1 MRVKGERLREERIR
15 RGLTVEEVAQ
25 AIRIR
30 PRFVRAME
38 EGRAEELP
46 PGVIGKGFVRA
57 YARYLGIRPEEIL
70 EEDVVTESLTP
81 KRAVPLWPFLAAGAL
96 ALVVLLWLWGGGE
109 GERGVEPPVPTEAV
123 APGPPSLNLT
133 APREEA
139 PPSEIEVPK
148 VHLLEME
155 ATDLTWIEIRKGD
168 EPPYD
173 ITLYPG
179 DRYRVKDPR
188 GFTLKIGNAAGVRIT
203 FDGKELGRLGEKG
216 QVVTIR
222 LP

>member
-1 MRVKGERLREERIR
+1 M
-15 RGLTVEEVAQ
+15 
-25 AIRIR
+25 
-30 PRFVRAME
+30 
-38 EGRAEELP
+38 
-46 PGVIGKGFVRA
+46 
-57 YARYLGIRPEEIL
+57 
-70 EEDVVTESLTP
+70 
-81 KRAVPLWPFLAAGAL
+81 
-96 ALVVLLWLWGGGE
+96 VVLLWLWGGGE